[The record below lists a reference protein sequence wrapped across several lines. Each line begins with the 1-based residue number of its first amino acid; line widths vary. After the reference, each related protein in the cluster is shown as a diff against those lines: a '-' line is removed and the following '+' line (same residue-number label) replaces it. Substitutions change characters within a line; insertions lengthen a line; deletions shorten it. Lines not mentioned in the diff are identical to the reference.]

1 MKFSVALSLINLV
14 SFNFVGWFRI
24 SGSVSIQ
31 VAYLYEYIINSE
43 VPLIENG
50 DSKLKVENSNLILTI
65 WHVHFLAISLSM
77 GESVLGTFIYC

>member
-14 SFNFVGWFRI
+14 SFNFLGWFRI
-24 SGSVSIQ
+24 SGSISIQ

-50 DSKLKVENSNLILTI
+50 DSKLKVEDQISYWQFDMSI
-65 WHVHFLAISLSM
+65 FLATSLSM
-77 GESVLGTFIYC
+77 GESVLGTLIYS